1 MLTVRVAIMSQ
12 RWHNE
17 ARLRATQH
25 VHVELISMQ
34 TAIMD
39 TPRGYGKCKK
49 VDLTCTRMDANN
61 YDKLFMLHMDMWDYR
76 ALIVWLCIVC
86 DSI

>member
-1 MLTVRVAIMSQ
+1 MSQ

-39 TPRGYGKCKK
+39 TPS
-49 VDLTCTRMDANN
+49 DLEGTANA
-61 YDKLFMLHMDMWDYR
+61 R
-76 ALIVWLCIVC
+76 R
-86 DSI
+86 